1 MAPTRNNMEYALFRM
16 CVIKNVACVYSSSCS
31 TSFKV
36 TVVKMNNPDL
46 HQKVYYESLKLHDY
60 FSSASDKLPTSYEG
74 KDNF

>member
-1 MAPTRNNMEYALFRM
+1 
-16 CVIKNVACVYSSSCS
+16 
-31 TSFKV
+31 
-36 TVVKMNNPDL
+36 MNNPDL

>member
-1 MAPTRNNMEYALFRM
+1 MALTRNNMEYALFRM
-16 CVIKNVACVYSSSCS
+16 CVIKNAACVYSSSCS

-46 HQKVYYESLKLHDY
+46 QQRVYYESQFHDY
-60 FSSASDKLPTSYEG
+60 FSSASDELPTSYEG